1 MTRRMWFGWA
11 IGTVFVIPGFATRRP
26 AWPRWVAS
34 SPGVAKAQAI
44 GFARACEAEAEFHE
58 ER

>member
-1 MTRRMWFGWA
+1 MTRREWFGWTLGSVLA
-11 IGTVFVIPGFATRRP
+11 IPRLRAGR
-26 AWPRWVAS
+26 PRWTAS